1 MEELELRVAPATI
14 FADVDATGA
23 NDGTSWADA
32 YTDLQDALTDA
43 TGDADPTDE
52 IWVAEGHIA
61 VIFCYS
67 TTQVFCKQVLSFPVL
82 IDHCPHAPIVVTDA
96 RRN

>member
-32 YTDLQDALTDA
+32 YTDLQDALMDA
-43 TGDADPTDE
+43 AGDADPTDE
-52 IWVAEGHIA
+52 IWVAE
-61 VIFCYS
+61 VTYS
-67 TTQVFCKQVLSFPVL
+67 GYFLLFNDASFLQTSAQLP
-82 IDHCPHAPIVVTDA
+82 CTD
-96 RRN
+96 